1 MRFVLFT
8 LCLLGLSCSMS
19 TIVTP
24 TTPTIDISQQNLRTN
39 LEFLASDELEGREAG
54 TRGEKLA
61 ALYLRSQLEHYGIR
75 PFALQKYAS
84 DSVFSF
90 FQNYEAAKIALL
102 PGSAVT
108 LFDSTSRKETRLS
121 YGEYFSNFHEYLFPV
136 SFQAP
141 LVFAGYGITAPEYN
155 HDDYAN
161 LDVKGKI
168 VIVIDGEPASDDMEY
183 FSGSIATY
191 YSSTLF
197 YKRHRAQE
205 LGARGMISL
214 AYPQLLD
221 KWADF
226 IDYFKSSILHFG
238 STSLFEADSTRM
250 PFYYCGHEMMRQLL
264 SSQAFPYDSI
274 TSRIE
279 TGRPLPVFPL
289 KGISGRIRVNTAVQ
303 DVRAMNVI
311 GFIPGTDPNL
321 KNEVVAI
328 GAHFDHLGVD
338 GDGQVYNGADDDG
351 SGTVAVLEAARV
363 LNALKQNRRSI
374 LVVFHGAEEKGLIG
388 SEFLTDTT
396 TENAFQMSQI
406 VAQINVD
413 MVGREHVD
421 SLYVIGAGRLSSEM
435 ERLVVEVNREDSLFH
450 FNYEF
455 DREDDPN
462 QFYSRSDHYNYAR
475 HRIPIVFFFDGMKED
490 YHKTSDDVE
499 KIDFRKIEKVT
510 RLITRLALRIAN
522 RDARLPVDRGHTSGT
537 E

>member
-1 MRFVLFT
+1 
-8 LCLLGLSCSMS
+8 
-19 TIVTP
+19 
-24 TTPTIDISQQNLRTN
+24 
-39 LEFLASDELEGREAG
+39 
-54 TRGEKLA
+54 
-61 ALYLRSQLEHYGIR
+61 
-75 PFALQKYAS
+75 
-84 DSVFSF
+84 
-90 FQNYEAAKIALL
+90 
-102 PGSAVT
+102 
-108 LFDSTSRKETRLS
+108 
-121 YGEYFSNFHEYLFPV
+121 
-136 SFQAP
+136 
-141 LVFAGYGITAPEYN
+141 
-155 HDDYAN
+155 
-161 LDVKGKI
+161 
-168 VIVIDGEPASDDMEY
+168 
-183 FSGSIATY
+183 
-191 YSSTLF
+191 
-197 YKRHRAQE
+197 
-205 LGARGMISL
+205 
-214 AYPQLLD
+214 
-221 KWADF
+221 
-226 IDYFKSSILHFG
+226 
-238 STSLFEADSTRM
+238 
-250 PFYYCGHEMMRQLL
+250 MMRQLL

-321 KNEVVAI
+321 KNEFVAI

>member
-1 MRFVLFT
+1 MRLVLSA
-8 LCLLGLSCSMS
+8 LGLLGLSCSMS
-19 TIVTP
+19 TTVAP
-24 TTPTIDISQQNLRTN
+24 TAPMIDISRQNLRTH

-61 ALYLRSQLEHYGIR
+61 ALYLRSQLEQYGIR

-90 FQNYEAAKIALL
+90 FQNYEAAKIALQ

-108 LFDSTSRKETRLS
+108 LFDSTSRKEIRLS

-141 LVFAGYGITAPEYN
+141 LVFAGYGITAPEYG

-161 LDVKGKI
+161 INVKGKI
-168 VIVIDGEPASDDMEY
+168 VVVVDGEPASDDMEY

-205 LGARGMISL
+205 LGAKGMISL

-226 IDYFKSSILHFG
+226 IDYFKSSILQFG
-238 STSLFEADSTRM
+238 TTALYGADSTRM
-250 PFYYCGHEMMRQLL
+250 PFYYCGHDMMQQLFA
-264 SSQAFPYDSI
+264 SQSVTYDTISA
-274 TSRIE
+274 RIE
-279 TGRPLPVFPL
+279 TGRPLPVFAF
-289 KGISGRIRVNTAVQ
+289 KRINARIRVNTSIQ
-303 DVRAMNVI
+303 DVRSMNVI
-311 GFIPGTDPNL
+311 GVIPGTDPTL
-321 KNEVVAI
+321 KNECVAI

-338 GDGQVYNGADDDG
+338 ADGQVFNGADDDG

-363 LNALKQNRRSI
+363 LSSLKQNRRSI

-396 TENAFQMSQI
+396 TENAFRMSQI

-435 ERLVVEVNREDSLFH
+435 EKLVVHVNREDSLFH

-475 HRIPIVFFFDGMKED
+475 HNIPIVFFFDGMKED

-499 KIDFRKIEKVT
+499 KIDYRKIEKVT
-510 RLITRLALRIAN
+510 RLITKLALRIAN
-522 RDARLPVDRGHTSGT
+522 RNERLPVDRGQTAAG